1 MQRFNA
7 DAVNMRNQPSK
18 SDSKQ
23 NWMQRNAVEQQKNT
37 NQTEAIAVPS
47 CRNQAKAAWAYKAS

>member
-1 MQRFNA
+1 
-7 DAVNMRNQPSK
+7 MRNQPSK